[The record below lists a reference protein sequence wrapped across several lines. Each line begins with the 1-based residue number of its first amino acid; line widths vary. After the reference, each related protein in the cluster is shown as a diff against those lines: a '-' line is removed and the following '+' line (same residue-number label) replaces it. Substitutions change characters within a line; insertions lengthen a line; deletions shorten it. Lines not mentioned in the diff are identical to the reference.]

1 MDSSITVPRHLASL
15 ADLSPQETMG
25 LLEVARE
32 LKDRWSRERRNLDL
46 LSGRSLA
53 MLFTKP
59 SLRTRVSFELA
70 MQQLGGHA
78 LYLSPAEVG
87 LGQRESVADV
97 ARVLGRYADL
107 IMARV
112 YAHADVL
119 ALAAHAG
126 VPVING
132 LSDLE
137 HPCQALAD
145 LLTVLEVAGPLAG
158 RHLAYVGD
166 GNNVAHALL
175 LGGAQCGMRVSI
187 IHPPGYAPAAS
198 VMQSARAFAAQTGGA
213 VLATTELA
221 AADGAHVLYTDVW
234 ASMGQEAEAAGR
246 RAVFMP
252 YQLNQALVDRAAP
265 DCLVLHCLP
274 AHRGEEITDQVM
286 DGPNSQVFAQAENR
300 LHAQKA
306 LLAWLG
312 GGLSLA
318 GARVG

>member
-1 MDSSITVPRHLASL
+1 MDGNATPRHLTSL
-15 ADLSPQETMG
+15 ADLSPDETIG
-25 LLEVARE
+25 LLALARE
-32 LKDRWSRERRNLDL
+32 LKDRWNRERRNLDL

-70 MQQLGGHA
+70 MRQLGGHA
-78 LYLSPAEVG
+78 VYLSPAEVG

-97 ARVLGRYADL
+97 ARVLGRYADV

-112 YAHADVL
+112 FAHADVVG
-119 ALAAHAG
+119 LAAHAG

-132 LSDLE
+132 LSDQE

-145 LLTVLEVAGPLAG
+145 LLTVQEAVGPLAG

-175 LGGAQCGMRVSI
+175 LGGAQCGMRVSV
-187 IHPPGYAPAAS
+187 IHPPGYAPAAA
-198 VMQSARAFAAQTGGA
+198 VMQAARVFAARTGGA
-213 VLATTELA
+213 VAATTELSA
-221 AADGAHVLYTDVW
+221 AEGADVLYTDVW

-252 YQLNQALVDRAAP
+252 YQLNQALLERAAP

-274 AHRGEEITDQVM
+274 AHRGEEITDQVI
-286 DGPNSQVFAQAENR
+286 DGPRSRVFDQAENR
-300 LHAQKA
+300 MHAQKA

-312 GGLSLA
+312 GGSPLPQRA
-318 GARVG
+318 TG

>member
-1 MDSSITVPRHLASL
+1 MDGNETPRHLTSL
-15 ADLSPQETMG
+15 ADLSPDETIG
-25 LLEVARE
+25 LLALARE
-32 LKDRWSRERRNLDL
+32 LKDRWNRERRNLDL

-70 MQQLGGHA
+70 MRQLGGHA
-78 LYLSPAEVG
+78 VYLSPAEVG

-112 YAHADVL
+112 FAHADVVG
-119 ALAAHAG
+119 LAAHAG

-132 LSDLE
+132 LSDQE

-145 LLTVLEVAGPLAG
+145 LLTVQEAVGSLAG

-175 LGGAQCGMRVSI
+175 LGGAQCGMRVSV

-198 VMQSARAFAAQTGGA
+198 VMQTARVFAAQTGGA
-213 VLATTELA
+213 VAATTELSA
-221 AADGAHVLYTDVW
+221 AVGADVLYTDVW

-252 YQLNQALVDRAAP
+252 YQLNQALLERAAP

-274 AHRGEEITDQVM
+274 AHRGEEITDQVI
-286 DGPNSQVFAQAENR
+286 DGPRSRVFDQAENR
-300 LHAQKA
+300 MHAQKA

-312 GGLSLA
+312 GGSSLPQRAA
-318 GARVG
+318 G

>member
-1 MDSSITVPRHLASL
+1 MDGNETPRHLTSL
-15 ADLSPQETMG
+15 ADLSPDETIG
-25 LLEVARE
+25 LLALARE
-32 LKDRWSRERRNLDL
+32 LKDRWNRERRNLDL

-70 MQQLGGHA
+70 MRQLGGHA
-78 LYLSPAEVG
+78 VYLSPAEVG

-112 YAHADVL
+112 FAHADVVG
-119 ALAAHAG
+119 LAAHAG

-132 LSDLE
+132 LSDQE

-145 LLTVLEVAGPLAG
+145 LLTVQEAVGSLAG

-175 LGGAQCGMRVSI
+175 LGGAQCGMRVSV

-198 VMQSARAFAAQTGGA
+198 VMQAARVFAAQTGGA
-213 VLATTELA
+213 VAATTELSA
-221 AADGAHVLYTDVW
+221 AVGADVLYTDVW

-252 YQLNQALVDRAAP
+252 YQLNQALLERAAP

-274 AHRGEEITDQVM
+274 AHRGEEITDQVI
-286 DGPNSQVFAQAENR
+286 DGPRSRVFDQAENR
-300 LHAQKA
+300 MHAQKA

-312 GGLSLA
+312 GGSSLPQRAA
-318 GARVG
+318 G